1 MQDAEQPRPAQAASR
16 PAQLWSANVVAAP
29 SSGPRSAAAHS
40 LAKIKWRT
48 APARGAPDAST
59 QRSFS
64 TLRLEEDAAQGRDL
78 ALQSL
83 SALNSAA
90 GVKLKL
96 EGKKCSIQ
104 TVDASAAT
112 EQQVARSSERR
123 YSVEGQEALPEASCP
138 DLDSFLL
145 GTAVSEPSQS
155 QIDR

>member
-1 MQDAEQPRPAQAASR
+1 MGRRGCRGGGQGTTLSHTTVLQAAQGT
-16 PAQLWSANVVAAP
+16 PAAAP
-29 SSGPRSAAAHS
+29 PRARPCRGVSGPP
-40 LAKIKWRT
+40 LA
-48 APARGAPDAST
+48 PPGAPDAST

-123 YSVEGQEALPEASCP
+123 SSVEGQEALPEASCP